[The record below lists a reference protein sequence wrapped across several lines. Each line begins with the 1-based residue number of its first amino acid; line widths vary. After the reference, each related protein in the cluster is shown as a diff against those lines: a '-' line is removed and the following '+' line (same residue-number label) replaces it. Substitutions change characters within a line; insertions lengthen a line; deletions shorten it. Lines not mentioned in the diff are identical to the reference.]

1 MLDTCLVVLS
11 ALLGRQRSFLL
22 AASIPI
28 LWMVLLSCIFLYIR
42 HKLATHICRV
52 CILYTPSLSLIQ
64 HMDLGNSSMAA
75 GGLDLVFAISGLAL
89 AFAADDHTLASTSP
103 MILEPTTGL
112 EELFFTAII
121 IIITELPILVR
132 SVEGPVLVE
141 QVGVDTTNL
150 ESTHEKDMLG

>member
-75 GGLDLVFAISGLAL
+75 GGLDLVFAISGLVL
-89 AFAADDHTLASTSP
+89 AFVADDHTLASTSLK
-103 MILEPTTGL
+103 ILGPTTGL
-112 EELFFTAII
+112 EELIFTAII
-121 IIITELPILVR
+121 ITTEVLILVN
-132 SVEGPVLVE
+132 SEEEPVLVE

>member
-1 MLDTCLVVLS
+1 
-11 ALLGRQRSFLL
+11 
-22 AASIPI
+22 
-28 LWMVLLSCIFLYIR
+28 
-42 HKLATHICRV
+42 
-52 CILYTPSLSLIQ
+52 
-64 HMDLGNSSMAA
+64 MDLGNSSMAA

>member
-11 ALLGRQRSFLL
+11 TPLGRQQSFPQ

-42 HKLATHICRV
+42 HKLAVHICRV

-75 GGLDLVFAISGLAL
+75 GGLDLVFVIIFLVL
-89 AFAADDHTLASTSP
+89 AFAAGDHTLASTSL
-103 MILEPTTGL
+103 MIFEPTTSL

-121 IIITELPILVR
+121 IIAELPALVN
-132 SVEGPVLVE
+132 SAEGPVLVE